1 MRSDEELQMDAVNIA
16 KSLMRE
22 VRIPRREE
30 KREKEKEGK
39 EITMSNLRNMLKAA
53 EDCSRKKNWDLF
65 ALKVIYVAREASP
78 NDDLFKFVK
87 ELLEKL
93 NEVQSVEERLTLAK
107 YILTSCIYLYNAYRE
122 GLEYLVR

>member
-1 MRSDEELQMDAVNIA
+1 MRSDEELQMVAVSIA

-22 VRIPRREE
+22 VRIPRRGG
-30 KREKEKEGK
+30 REKEGK

-53 EDCSRKKNWDLF
+53 EDCIRKRNWDLF

-78 NDDLFKFVK
+78 DDDLFKFVK

-93 NEVQSVEERLTLAK
+93 NEVQSVEERLILAK